1 MNQERAAK
9 AAAVEE
15 RAAKAAA
22 KAAAEAAEKAAPKP
36 AAAAKAAPMKR
47 KRVPCEHGR
56 QSSLCKDCGGSG
68 FSVSGVLTKN
78 AREHRKSLASLAQ
91 R

>member
-1 MNQERAAK
+1 M
-9 AAAVEE
+9 EE

-22 KAAAEAAEKAAPKP
+22 KAAAKPAEKAAAEEKP

-56 QSSLCKDCGGSG
+56 QRAEHLQG
-68 FSVSGVLTKN
+68 LLRRQHLR
-78 AREHRKSLASLAQ
+78 ARAGAQPRASA
-91 R
+91 